1 MNEAVRLQSPP
12 RPTHKLARLV
22 AWCALCFAMLFV
34 SCGAQRGGKL
44 QGSLLDFYD
53 VEYSTVRARLY
64 SSELAIEYV
73 REDGEVPVRVTVLR
87 DVDLVAGESFDLP
100 ERGHITGRVGDT
112 DIPEIAN
119 GSVLLEEFEI
129 VDGSQVVG
137 NFSAS
142 FSLGTD
148 TASLS
153 GDFDVPLEIVDRV
166 RGYPHDFGTDMA
178 DMGDDSGDMTGSLD

>member
-1 MNEAVRLQSPP
+1 MIVLKTLPSPP
-12 RPTHKLARLV
+12 RAGALIRALTLLLM
-22 AWCALCFAMLFV
+22 CAAMLLM

-44 QGSLLDFYD
+44 NGSLLDFYD

-87 DVDLVAGESFDLP
+87 DVDLAAGESIEIP
-100 ERGHITGRVGDT
+100 ARGNITGRVGDT
-112 DIPEIAN
+112 DMPELSD
-119 GSVLLEEFEI
+119 GSVLLDEFEI
-129 VDGSQVVG
+129 VEGSQVVG

-142 FSLGTD
+142 FSLGMD

-153 GDFDVPLEIVDRV
+153 GEFDIPLEIVDRV
-166 RGYPHDFGTDMA
+166 QGYPHDFGTDMA
-178 DMGDDSGDMTGSLD
+178 DMSEEMGSTTD

>member
-1 MNEAVRLQSPP
+1 MIAHTTSSRFFSAPLRL
-12 RPTHKLARLV
+12 LAML
-22 AWCALCFAMLFV
+22 ALCTAMLFI
-34 SCGAQRGGKL
+34 SCGAQRGGNL

-53 VEYSTVRARLY
+53 VEYSMVRARLY

-87 DVDLVAGESFDLP
+87 DVDLVAGESFSLP
-100 ERGHITGRVGDT
+100 ARGNITGRSGDT
-112 DIPEIAN
+112 DIPELAD

-129 VDGSQVVG
+129 VEGSQVVG

-142 FSLGTD
+142 FSLGMD

-153 GDFDVPLEIVDRV
+153 GEFDVPLEIVDRV
-166 RGYPHDFGTDMA
+166 QGYPHDFGTDMS
-178 DMGDDSGDMTGSLD
+178 DMSEEMGSTTD